1 RVDGA
6 AAAAAEECPSSP
18 VSGGSPPSSPAPD
31 PFEEPQGAS
40 AAYSPEAGVSCP
52 RSHEGAQSL
61 GEKSTSASRAAPP
74 TQAPPR
80 DRLTRKAKMLLEFL
94 LEKYKT
100 NERITRSEMIKVVG
114 RKDKEQLPEI
124 LRRASERLEVVFGL
138 ELKEVDPS
146 NDSYALINML
156 DLPSE
161 GSLSGERGL
170 PKTGLLMTI
179 LGVIFMKGNRAT
191 EEGIWECLNELGFYA
206 GRKHALFGEPRQLMT
221 KDFVQLNYLE
231 YRQVP
236 DSDPPRYEFLW
247 GPRAKAETTKMKVL
261 EIIAKIN
268 DTVPSAFPNLYEEA
282 LRDEEERAAVR
293 SAARAAR
300 MAEASVPSK
309 AKSHS
314 SSHGREETE
323 HETESLRVDG
333 AAAAAAEECPSS
345 PVSGG
350 SPPSSPAPD
359 PFEEPQGAS
368 AAYSPEAGVSCPR
381 SHEGAQS
388 LGEKSTSASRAA
400 PPTQAPPRDRLTRK
414 AKMLL
419 EFLLEKYKTNERITR
434 SEMIKVVG
442 RKDKEQLPE
451 ILRRASERLE
461 VVFGLELK
469 EVDPSNDSYAL
480 INMLDL
486 PSEGSLSGERGLPK
500 TGLLMTILGVIFMK
514 GNRATEEGIWEC
526 LNELGFYAGRKH
538 ALFGEPRQL
547 MTKDF
552 VQLNYLEYR
561 QVPDSDP
568 PRYEF
573 LWGPRAKAETTKMKV
588 LEIIAKINDTVPSAF
603 PNLYEEALRD
613 EEERAA
619 VRSAARAARMAEAS
633 APSKAKSHR
642 SSHGREET
650 EHETESL
657 RVDGAAAAAAEECP
671 SSPVS
676 GGSPPSS
683 PAPDPFEEPQ
693 GASAAYS
700 PEAGV
705 SCPRSHEGAQS
716 LGEKSTSASRA
727 APPTQAPPRDR
738 LTRKAKMLLEF
749 LLEKYKT
756 NERITRSEMIKVV
769 GRKDKEQLPEILRR
783 ASERLEVVFGLEL
796 KEVDP
801 SNDSYALINMLDLPS
816 EGSLSGERGLPKTG
830 LLMTILGVIFMKGNR
845 ATEEGI
851 WECLNE
857 LGFYAGRKHA
867 LFGEPRQ
874 LMTKDF
880 VQLNYLEYRQV
891 PDSDPPR
898 YEFLWGPRAKAETT
912 KMKVLEIIAK
922 INDTVPS
929 AFPNLYEEALRDE
942 EERAAVRSA
951 ARAAR
956 MAEASV
962 PSKAKSHS
970 SSHAPPRDRLTRKAK
985 MLLEFLL
992 EKYKTNERI
1001 TRSEMIKVVGRK
1013 DKEQLPEI
1021 LRRASERLE
1030 VVFGL
1035 ELKEVDPSND
1045 SYALINMLDL
1055 PSEGSLSGE
1064 RGLPKTGLLMTILG
1078 VIFMKGNR
1086 ATEEGIWECLN
1097 ELGFY
1102 AGRKHALFGEP
1113 RQLMTKDFV
1122 QLNYLEYRQVP
1133 DSDPPRYEFLW
1144 GPRAKAETTKM
1155 KVLEIIAKINDTV
1168 PSAFPNLYEE
1178 ALRDEEERAAVRS
1191 AARAARMAEASVPSK
1206 AKSHSSSHAP
1216 PRDRL
1221 TRKAKMLLEFL
1232 LEKYK
1237 TNERITR
1244 SEMIKVVGRKDKEQL
1259 PEILRRAS
1267 ERLEVVFGL
1276 ELKEVDPSNDSYAL
1290 INMLDLPSEGSLSGE
1305 RGLPKTGLLMTILGV
1320 IFMKGNRATE
1330 EGIWECLNELGF
1342 YAGRKHALFGEPRQ
1356 LMTKD
1361 FVQLNYLEYR
1371 QVPDSDPPRYEFLWG
1386 PRAKAETTKMKVLE
1400 IIAKINDTVP
1410 SAFPNLYEEA
1420 LRDEEERAAV
1430 RSAARAARMAE
1441 ASVPSKAKSHSSSH
1455 APPRDRLTRKA
1466 KMLLEFLLEKYKTN
1480 ERITRSEMIKVVG
1493 RKDKEQ
1499 LPEILRRA
1507 SERLE
1512 VVFGLELKE
1521 VDPSNDSYA
1530 LINMLDLPSE
1540 GSLSG
1545 ERGLPKTGLLMT
1557 ILGVIFMKGNRAT
1570 EEGIW
1575 ECLNELGFYAGRKH
1589 ALFGEPRQ
1597 LMTKDFVQL
1606 NYLEYR
1612 QVPDS
1617 DPPRYEF
1624 LWGPRAKAETTK
1636 MKVLE
1641 IIAKINDTVPS
1652 AFPNLYEEA
1661 LRDEE
1666 ERAAVRSAARAARMA
1681 EASVPSKAKSHSS
1694 SHV

>member
-1 RVDGA
+1 
-6 AAAAAEECPSSP
+6 
-18 VSGGSPPSSPAPD
+18 
-31 PFEEPQGAS
+31 
-40 AAYSPEAGVSCP
+40 
-52 RSHEGAQSL
+52 
-61 GEKSTSASRAAPP
+61 
-74 TQAPPR
+74 
-80 DRLTRKAKMLLEFL
+80 
-94 LEKYKT
+94 
-100 NERITRSEMIKVVG
+100 MIKVVG

-179 LGVIFMKGNRAT
+179 LGVIFMKGNRDT

-633 APSKAKSHR
+633 APSKAKSHS

-956 MAEASV
+956 MAEASA
-962 PSKAKSHS
+962 PSKAKSH
-970 SSHAPPRDRLTRKAK
+970 R
-985 MLLEFLL
+985 
-992 EKYKTNERI
+992 
-1001 TRSEMIKVVGRK
+1001 
-1013 DKEQLPEI
+1013 
-1021 LRRASERLE
+1021 
-1030 VVFGL
+1030 
-1035 ELKEVDPSND
+1035 
-1045 SYALINMLDL
+1045 
-1055 PSEGSLSGE
+1055 
-1064 RGLPKTGLLMTILG
+1064 
-1078 VIFMKGNR
+1078 
-1086 ATEEGIWECLN
+1086 
-1097 ELGFY
+1097 
-1102 AGRKHALFGEP
+1102 
-1113 RQLMTKDFV
+1113 
-1122 QLNYLEYRQVP
+1122 
-1133 DSDPPRYEFLW
+1133 
-1144 GPRAKAETTKM
+1144 
-1155 KVLEIIAKINDTV
+1155 
-1168 PSAFPNLYEE
+1168 
-1178 ALRDEEERAAVRS
+1178 
-1191 AARAARMAEASVPSK
+1191 
-1206 AKSHSSSHAP
+1206 
-1216 PRDRL
+1216 
-1221 TRKAKMLLEFL
+1221 
-1232 LEKYK
+1232 
-1237 TNERITR
+1237 
-1244 SEMIKVVGRKDKEQL
+1244 
-1259 PEILRRAS
+1259 
-1267 ERLEVVFGL
+1267 
-1276 ELKEVDPSNDSYAL
+1276 
-1290 INMLDLPSEGSLSGE
+1290 
-1305 RGLPKTGLLMTILGV
+1305 
-1320 IFMKGNRATE
+1320 
-1330 EGIWECLNELGF
+1330 
-1342 YAGRKHALFGEPRQ
+1342 
-1356 LMTKD
+1356 
-1361 FVQLNYLEYR
+1361 
-1371 QVPDSDPPRYEFLWG
+1371 
-1386 PRAKAETTKMKVLE
+1386 
-1400 IIAKINDTVP
+1400 
-1410 SAFPNLYEEA
+1410 
-1420 LRDEEERAAV
+1420 
-1430 RSAARAARMAE
+1430 
-1441 ASVPSKAKSHSSSH
+1441 
-1455 APPRDRLTRKA
+1455 
-1466 KMLLEFLLEKYKTN
+1466 
-1480 ERITRSEMIKVVG
+1480 
-1493 RKDKEQ
+1493 
-1499 LPEILRRA
+1499 
-1507 SERLE
+1507 
-1512 VVFGLELKE
+1512 
-1521 VDPSNDSYA
+1521 
-1530 LINMLDLPSE
+1530 
-1540 GSLSG
+1540 
-1545 ERGLPKTGLLMT
+1545 
-1557 ILGVIFMKGNRAT
+1557 
-1570 EEGIW
+1570 
-1575 ECLNELGFYAGRKH
+1575 
-1589 ALFGEPRQ
+1589 
-1597 LMTKDFVQL
+1597 
-1606 NYLEYR
+1606 
-1612 QVPDS
+1612 
-1617 DPPRYEF
+1617 
-1624 LWGPRAKAETTK
+1624 
-1636 MKVLE
+1636 
-1641 IIAKINDTVPS
+1641 
-1652 AFPNLYEEA
+1652 
-1661 LRDEE
+1661 
-1666 ERAAVRSAARAARMA
+1666 
-1681 EASVPSKAKSHSS
+1681 S

>member
-1 RVDGA
+1 MLLEFLLEKYKTNERITRSEMIKVVGRKDKEQLPEILRRASERLEVVFGLELKEVDPSNDSYALINMLDLPSEGSLSGERGLPKTGLLMTILGVIFMKGNRATEEGIWECLNELGFYAGRKHALFGEPRQLMTKDFVQLNYLEYRQVPDSDPPRYEFLWGPRAKAETTKMKVLEIIAKINDTVPSAFPNLYEEALRDEEERAAVRSAARAARMAEASVPSKAKSHSSSHGREETEHETESLRVDGA

-633 APSKAKSHR
+633 VPSKAKSHS

-970 SSHAPPRDRLTRKAK
+970 SSH
-985 MLLEFLL
+985 
-992 EKYKTNERI
+992 
-1001 TRSEMIKVVGRK
+1001 V
-1013 DKEQLPEI
+1013 
-1021 LRRASERLE
+1021 
-1030 VVFGL
+1030 
-1035 ELKEVDPSND
+1035 
-1045 SYALINMLDL
+1045 
-1055 PSEGSLSGE
+1055 
-1064 RGLPKTGLLMTILG
+1064 
-1078 VIFMKGNR
+1078 
-1086 ATEEGIWECLN
+1086 
-1097 ELGFY
+1097 
-1102 AGRKHALFGEP
+1102 
-1113 RQLMTKDFV
+1113 
-1122 QLNYLEYRQVP
+1122 
-1133 DSDPPRYEFLW
+1133 
-1144 GPRAKAETTKM
+1144 
-1155 KVLEIIAKINDTV
+1155 
-1168 PSAFPNLYEE
+1168 
-1178 ALRDEEERAAVRS
+1178 
-1191 AARAARMAEASVPSK
+1191 
-1206 AKSHSSSHAP
+1206 
-1216 PRDRL
+1216 
-1221 TRKAKMLLEFL
+1221 
-1232 LEKYK
+1232 
-1237 TNERITR
+1237 
-1244 SEMIKVVGRKDKEQL
+1244 
-1259 PEILRRAS
+1259 
-1267 ERLEVVFGL
+1267 
-1276 ELKEVDPSNDSYAL
+1276 
-1290 INMLDLPSEGSLSGE
+1290 
-1305 RGLPKTGLLMTILGV
+1305 
-1320 IFMKGNRATE
+1320 
-1330 EGIWECLNELGF
+1330 
-1342 YAGRKHALFGEPRQ
+1342 
-1356 LMTKD
+1356 
-1361 FVQLNYLEYR
+1361 
-1371 QVPDSDPPRYEFLWG
+1371 
-1386 PRAKAETTKMKVLE
+1386 
-1400 IIAKINDTVP
+1400 
-1410 SAFPNLYEEA
+1410 
-1420 LRDEEERAAV
+1420 
-1430 RSAARAARMAE
+1430 
-1441 ASVPSKAKSHSSSH
+1441 
-1455 APPRDRLTRKA
+1455 
-1466 KMLLEFLLEKYKTN
+1466 
-1480 ERITRSEMIKVVG
+1480 
-1493 RKDKEQ
+1493 
-1499 LPEILRRA
+1499 
-1507 SERLE
+1507 
-1512 VVFGLELKE
+1512 
-1521 VDPSNDSYA
+1521 
-1530 LINMLDLPSE
+1530 
-1540 GSLSG
+1540 
-1545 ERGLPKTGLLMT
+1545 
-1557 ILGVIFMKGNRAT
+1557 
-1570 EEGIW
+1570 
-1575 ECLNELGFYAGRKH
+1575 
-1589 ALFGEPRQ
+1589 
-1597 LMTKDFVQL
+1597 
-1606 NYLEYR
+1606 
-1612 QVPDS
+1612 
-1617 DPPRYEF
+1617 
-1624 LWGPRAKAETTK
+1624 
-1636 MKVLE
+1636 
-1641 IIAKINDTVPS
+1641 
-1652 AFPNLYEEA
+1652 
-1661 LRDEE
+1661 
-1666 ERAAVRSAARAARMA
+1666 
-1681 EASVPSKAKSHSS
+1681 
-1694 SHV
+1694 